1 MLIDQRPNYHRNT
14 KGVFN
19 PPPCKEELGQK
30 FPPAKEM
37 HGE

>member
-1 MLIDQRPNYHRNT
+1 MPIDQRPSQHIKTER
-14 KGVFN
+14 VFN

-37 HGE
+37 YGE